1 MSLITE
7 KYEYKKMSRSILEGR
22 RVYQTPDGDKLAS
35 VTTILDDT
43 KDKTHLNKWRKKVG
57 HEKAKEITAEATTVG
72 TSMHKHL
79 EHYVNNG
86 EWKKPG
92 SNPYHQQA
100 FKMAQKIYENGL
112 KDINEIWGS
121 EVGLYFPKIYAGTT
135 DILGEY
141 KGMPAIID
149 FKQSN
154 KPKREEWVTDYYLQL
169 VAYAEAHNEVYG
181 TNINQGHV
189 FLCCRDLTYQQ
200 FNITPETYNDYK
212 DMWWKRVEQYYI
224 KHTN

>member
-1 MSLITE
+1 
-7 KYEYKKMSRSILEGR
+7 
-22 RVYQTPDGDKLAS
+22 
-35 VTTILDDT
+35 
-43 KDKTHLNKWRKKVG
+43 
-57 HEKAKEITAEATTVG
+57 
-72 TSMHKHL
+72 
-79 EHYVNNG
+79 
-86 EWKKPG
+86 
-92 SNPYHQQA
+92 
-100 FKMAQKIYENGL
+100 
-112 KDINEIWGS
+112 
-121 EVGLYFPKIYAGTT
+121 
-135 DILGEY
+135 
-141 KGMPAIID
+141 MPAIID

-200 FNITPETYNDYK
+200 FNITPENYNDYK

>member
-1 MSLITE
+1 ME
-7 KYEYKKMSRSILEGR
+7 
-22 RVYQTPDGDKLAS
+22 
-35 VTTILDDT
+35 
-43 KDKTHLNKWRKKVG
+43 
-57 HEKAKEITAEATTVG
+57 
-72 TSMHKHL
+72 
-79 EHYVNNG
+79 
-86 EWKKPG
+86 
-92 SNPYHQQA
+92 
-100 FKMAQKIYENGL
+100 QKIYENGL

-200 FNITPETYNDYK
+200 FNITPENYNDYK